1 MGHPLPPGHSY
12 SRKSYSTL
20 PCCAGISAALILPNV
35 YGDAQPCRPKTIIL
49 FCILSWQGYFTAALR
64 SGKARYFLFQK
75 LQAGAATL
83 CWVMIEQMHFY
94 KKG

>member
-1 MGHPLPPGHSY
+1 MGHLSFPDHSY

-35 YGDAQPCRPKTIIL
+35 YGDAQSCRPKTIIL

-64 SGKARYFLFQK
+64 AKKGRYFLFEK
-75 LQAGAATL
+75 TSSRRCDAVLGYDRTDAFL
-83 CWVMIEQMHFY
+83 
-94 KKG
+94 